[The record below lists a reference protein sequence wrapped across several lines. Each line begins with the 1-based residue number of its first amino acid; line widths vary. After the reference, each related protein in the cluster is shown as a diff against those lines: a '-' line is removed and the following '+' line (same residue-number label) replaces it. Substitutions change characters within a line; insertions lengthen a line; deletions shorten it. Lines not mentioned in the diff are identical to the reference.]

1 MCNEG
6 KGSKIPLSLLHLAT
20 IHMTATLHPLESTLL
35 VEWVQN
41 LEQVLVLAAQDARM
55 TRHYVFL

>member
-1 MCNEG
+1 M
-6 KGSKIPLSLLHLAT
+6 IA
-20 IHMTATLHPLESTLL
+20 ILHPLESALL

-41 LEQVLVLAAQDARM
+41 LEQVLVLAAQDTRM